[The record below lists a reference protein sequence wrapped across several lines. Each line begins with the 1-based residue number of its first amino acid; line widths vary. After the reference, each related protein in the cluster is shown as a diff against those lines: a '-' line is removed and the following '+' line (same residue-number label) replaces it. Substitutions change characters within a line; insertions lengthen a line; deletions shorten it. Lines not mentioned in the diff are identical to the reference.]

1 MKKIFGIILMVV
13 MLLSVSIAFGAEE
26 IVTGEITE
34 VVMAVDKN
42 GNDYTRLI
50 VKFDRTLE
58 GTDYSVDLP
67 VMAFGTMAGPAA
79 QKSAGDTLKA
89 ICQKRIFNERES
101 YTIVSLLE

>member
-1 MKKIFGIILMVV
+1 MKKLIGLTLMIAMLLMV
-13 MLLSVSIAFGAEE
+13 STAFGAEE
-26 IVTGEITE
+26 IVTGEITQ
-34 VVMAVDKN
+34 VVTAVDKN
-42 GNDYTRLI
+42 GEDYTRLI
-50 VKFDRTLE
+50 VKFNRTLE